1 MTGST
6 AQLPTSVD
14 GRHWHCLDVVS
25 DLHLQA
31 SEPATWQAFEQYL
44 KSTPAQALF
53 ILGDLFEVWIG
64 DDVLDHPLG
73 AWEQGCV
80 AALAKAAERLELFW
94 IPGNRDFLTGDAF
107 ASRCGAVRLN
117 DPCQLLLP
125 SETCLL
131 SHGDALCLQDHEYMT
146 FRSLVRS
153 TEWQSGFL
161 ARSLSERQEMAQA
174 MRVQSMIVQKSKAAW
189 SDVDENAALQWLN
202 RAGATRLIHGHTHQP
217 ADHAMGTRHTRTVLS
232 DWSAKAQPP
241 RCQILRWQGNWARIN
256 AKTP

>member
-1 MTGST
+1 MTGSQGDL
-6 AQLPTSVD
+6 ASHLD
-14 GRHWHCLDVVS
+14 GRGWTCIDFVS

-31 SEPATWQAFEQYL
+31 SEPETWSVFNQYL
-44 KSTPAQALF
+44 RSTPAQALF

-64 DDVLDHPLG
+64 DDVLDAPD
-73 AWEQGCV
+73 AWEQQCV
-80 AALAKAAERLELFW
+80 QALANASQRLKLFW
-94 IPGNRDFLTGDAF
+94 IPGNRDFLTGEHF
-107 ASRCGAVRLN
+107 AHRAGCVTLN
-117 DPCQLLLP
+117 DPCRLTL
-125 SETCLL
+125 STEICLL
-131 SHGDALCLQDHEYMT
+131 SHGDALCLQDHDYMA

-217 ADHAMGTRHTRTVLS
+217 ADHRLDPRHTRTVLS

>member
-107 ASRCGAVRLN
+107 ASRCAVVRLD

-131 SHGDALCLQDHEYMT
+131 SRFCQCYAKAL
-146 FRSLVRS
+146 
-153 TEWQSGFL
+153 L
-161 ARSLSERQEMAQA
+161 APCA
-174 MRVQSMIVQKSKAAW
+174 SKAKW
-189 SDVDENAALQWLN
+189 PRGRNPL
-202 RAGATRLIHGHTHQP
+202 GAMWMMRPPAHGYSKREQP
-217 ADHAMGTRHTRTVLS
+217 T
-232 DWSAKAQPP
+232 
-241 RCQILRWQGNWARIN
+241 
-256 AKTP
+256 

>member
-31 SEPATWQAFEQYL
+31 SEPATWRAFEQYL

-107 ASRCGAVRLN
+107 ASRCGAVRLD

-131 SHGDALCLQDHEYMT
+131 SHGDALCLQDRDYMA
-146 FRSLVRS
+146 FRAQVR
-153 TEWQSGFL
+153 TLAWAQEFL
-161 ARSLSERQEMAQA
+161 ARPLPERQSLARAMREQSKMAQKA
-174 MRVQSMIVQKSKAAW
+174 KSAW
-189 SDVDENAALQWLN
+189 SDVDDETARAWLQQK
-202 RAGATRLIHGHTHQP
+202 GATHLIHGHTHQP
-217 ADHAMGTRHTRTVLS
+217 AEHDLGSGWTRSVLS
-232 DWSAKAQPP
+232 DWSVEAVPP
-241 RCQILRWQGNWARIN
+241 RAQVLRWQQGWQRLNV
-256 AKTP
+256 KTL